1 MTLRFLLASC
11 TMLCLASVP
20 LQIQAQ
26 FDDAARQSYDQFRA
40 KARKD
45 YDDFRAKAN
54 AAYAEHMKKAWASF
68 RAEQPVPKP
77 HEEKR
82 PPQTFPDDEQ
92 ERLSI
97 ESRPVPI
104 DSITPAPSPKPR
116 PRPLSPIQVTP
127 IEQQPGVE
135 FTWCGTACTVRRPQH
150 ALAPLASCDNAT
162 LSAAWKTLSSTDLDN
177 TLADCLN
184 IRSERDMNDWAYLN
198 MLHALTETW
207 LGKGNTATF
216 VAAYLYC
223 QSGYQMRLARH
234 GQDLCMLFGSP
245 YVIYGKAFYIIGGT
259 NYYAYGLDAKA
270 QVEVCNVEFPQE
282 QPMCLALPRLPRLND
297 SEAPQRTLTSSR
309 YPQMKVE
316 VSVNQNLLDFF
327 DSYPNSYTDNNF
339 MTRWALYANTP
350 LDPAVAEKL
359 YPALQALIGGKT
371 QREAADMLLN
381 WVQTALT
388 YGYDDQVWGYDRA
401 FFAEESLH
409 YPFCDCE
416 DRSILFTRLIR
427 DLLHLKALLVYYPGH
442 LATAIAFTDNVP
454 GDYVELRGTRY
465 VVCDPTYINAPVGH
479 TMPDMDNATAQV
491 ILLE

>member
-127 IEQQPGVE
+127 IAQQPVVE

-162 LSAAWKTLSSTDLDN
+162 LSAAWTTLSSTDLDN

-184 IRSERDMNDWAYLN
+184 IRSARDMND
-198 MLHALTETW
+198 
-207 LGKGNTATF
+207 
-216 VAAYLYC
+216 
-223 QSGYQMRLARH
+223 
-234 GQDLCMLFGSP
+234 
-245 YVIYGKAFYIIGGT
+245 
-259 NYYAYGLDAKA
+259 
-270 QVEVCNVEFPQE
+270 
-282 QPMCLALPRLPRLND
+282 
-297 SEAPQRTLTSSR
+297 
-309 YPQMKVE
+309 
-316 VSVNQNLLDFF
+316 
-327 DSYPNSYTDNNF
+327 
-339 MTRWALYANTP
+339 
-350 LDPAVAEKL
+350 
-359 YPALQALIGGKT
+359 
-371 QREAADMLLN
+371 
-381 WVQTALT
+381 
-388 YGYDDQVWGYDRA
+388 
-401 FFAEESLH
+401 
-409 YPFCDCE
+409 
-416 DRSILFTRLIR
+416 
-427 DLLHLKALLVYYPGH
+427 
-442 LATAIAFTDNVP
+442 
-454 GDYVELRGTRY
+454 
-465 VVCDPTYINAPVGH
+465 
-479 TMPDMDNATAQV
+479 
-491 ILLE
+491 

>member
-1 MTLRFLLASC
+1 
-11 TMLCLASVP
+11 
-20 LQIQAQ
+20 
-26 FDDAARQSYDQFRA
+26 
-40 KARKD
+40 
-45 YDDFRAKAN
+45 
-54 AAYAEHMKKAWASF
+54 
-68 RAEQPVPKP
+68 
-77 HEEKR
+77 
-82 PPQTFPDDEQ
+82 
-92 ERLSI
+92 
-97 ESRPVPI
+97 
-104 DSITPAPSPKPR
+104 
-116 PRPLSPIQVTP
+116 
-127 IEQQPGVE
+127 
-135 FTWCGTACTVRRPQH
+135 
-150 ALAPLASCDNAT
+150 
-162 LSAAWKTLSSTDLDN
+162 
-177 TLADCLN
+177 
-184 IRSERDMNDWAYLN
+184 
-198 MLHALTETW
+198 
-207 LGKGNTATF
+207 
-216 VAAYLYC
+216 
-223 QSGYQMRLARH
+223 
-234 GQDLCMLFGSP
+234 
-245 YVIYGKAFYIIGGT
+245 
-259 NYYAYGLDAKA
+259 
-270 QVEVCNVEFPQE
+270 
-282 QPMCLALPRLPRLND
+282 MCLALPRLPRLND

-427 DLLHLKALLVYYPGH
+427 DLLHLKALLMYYPGH